1 MDCVVNIICET
12 LNGSSTLPVY
22 HCLSYFRQIDLKQKQ
37 HGFLQDWKYFLSKK
51 SVLTSIKRISANLY
65 QTIIVHLPNICLYKL
80 LASFYKESGKLLTV
94 VTYCPKPPR
103 NILTV
108 VSSPNHNKR
117 VPTNQRA
124 LLRFSTSNI
133 SSCGRGG
140 ARWLLRMLCFCSN
153 LLI

>member
-1 MDCVVNIICET
+1 MSMDCVVNIICET

-103 NILTV
+103 NINCCELPKPQQKG
-108 VSSPNHNKR
+108 S
-117 VPTNQRA
+117 NQ
-124 LLRFSTSNI
+124 SEGITEVQHQ
-133 SSCGRGG
+133 
-140 ARWLLRMLCFCSN
+140 
-153 LLI
+153 